1 MFILLLTICI
11 VKIILPLF
19 YSLCVLVISGIP
31 LWFRCFKG
39 TDNPEAFKLSLI
51 NEGIS
56 FVHNLFKN
64 KKCNLIFLADRWFNF
79 REIMQHIQDLG
90 NTYCIRTKSNVS
102 IEIDNYKDSDI
113 INSISDIEPLLT
125 KSLYF
130 DSVRITSFKFQTK
143 LAVSKSDSHKEPFF
157 ILTNG
162 STRYAIKHYGY
173 RFGAI
178 EFIFKHQKS
187 NGFYLECTKM
197 RNIHAFTTLFTLVCI
212 ATLWLII
219 LGSDYSKNS
228 CNFKNC
234 FKFKCSRRNGN
245 NKKRTFS
252 LFNTG
257 LFLFNIAFESTK
269 YFVLKCNFML
279 YDL

>member
-1 MFILLLTICI
+1 M
-11 VKIILPLF
+11 
-19 YSLCVLVISGIP
+19 VISGIP

-39 TDNPEAFKLSLI
+39 TDNPEAFRLSLI

-79 REIMQHIQDLG
+79 REIMQHIHDLG
-90 NTYCIRTKSNVS
+90 HTYCIRTKSNIS

-162 STRYAIKHYGY
+162 STRQAIKHYGY

-197 RNIHAFTTLFTLVCI
+197 RNIQAFTTLFSLVCI

-219 LGSDYSKNS
+219 LGSDYTKNS
-228 CNFKNC
+228 HNFKNF
-234 FKFKCSRRNGN
+234 FKFKYSKRNGN
-245 NKKRTFS
+245 GYKRTFS

-257 LFLFNIAFESTK
+257 LFLFNIAFECTT